1 MNQMDR
7 HSFFVFLLACLGTWV
22 SLPLAVLAQDEAA
35 ETTGVGAEKL
45 WQSHIQPLLVQK
57 CQKCHGG
64 AKAEA
69 GLDLRSVESVLKGS
83 ERGPVVIAGKPDESR
98 LMQVIQPGAANVMP
112 PESAGLQEDERILV
126 QQWISNLAVPENGV
140 TEAWPSEAP
149 QGTNSLILPPA
160 DMPPH
165 LVIDFLLARKW
176 AAQGWTSNDR
186 CDDVTFLRRIYL
198 DLAGRIP
205 TPEEAIAF
213 QSDTRSN
220 KRSILVDSLLESA
233 DYAETFAGHFDT
245 LLMGRPGR
253 RESRERSENGW
264 RDYLRAS
271 FTENRPWNETLREIA
286 LARPESQDRKAATW
300 FLFERKDNYQA
311 IAESVSSAMFGVQI
325 QCAQCHDH
333 PLAPEIKQAHYWGLV
348 AFFARG
354 KNQMTPLGPR
364 IAESG
369 IGAYDQFTNIQGQ
382 SFPNL
387 LTYLDV
393 AAIDDQRP
401 EDPKSEMDDEGL
413 YRPANAV
420 DGDTNGLP
428 RVPVFSR
435 REVFVEQVLTDHPRV
450 ATAMVNRLWALMMGR
465 GLVHPVD
472 KIDSV
477 HPSEHPELLAWL
489 ARDFREHQYDIKRIL
504 RAIALSSAYQLETGK
519 ADETLPPDSFAFALE
534 KPLTAEVLGRSLAVG
549 LFGSPVIERLEIQ
562 PALATVF
569 PDVLPEATIT
579 TLKQTL
585 YLSNNPQFNA
595 CFAPQEGS
603 LTAELMAVDN
613 PEQVVETLFTRLVNR
628 PPGDD
633 EFAVAVA
640 YLQSRGER
648 RQEALTQLAW
658 ALATSAEFRFNH

>member
-1 MNQMDR
+1 MNPMDR
-7 HSFFVFLLACLGTWV
+7 HSIFACLLVCLSSWV
-22 SLPLAVLAQDEAA
+22 SLPSPVQAQEDVA
-35 ETTGVGAEKL
+35 ETASIGAEKL
-45 WQSHIQPLLVQK
+45 WQSHIQPLLVEK

-69 GLDLRSVESVLKGS
+69 GLDLRSIESVLKGS

-98 LMQVIQPGAANVMP
+98 LMHVIQPGAENVMP
-112 PESAGLQEDERILV
+112 PESAGLKEDERILI
-126 QQWISNLAVPENGV
+126 QQWISKLALVENNPAEAWT
-140 TEAWPSEAP
+140 TEAEKV
-149 QGTNSLILPPA
+149 TDSLTLPPA

-165 LVIDFLLARKW
+165 VVIDFLLARRW
-176 AAQGWTSNDR
+176 AEQGWTSNDR
-186 CDDVTFLRRIYL
+186 CDDATFLRRIYL

-205 TPEEAIAF
+205 TPEEAVAF

-220 KRSILVDSLLESA
+220 KRAELVDSLLESA
-233 DYAETFAGHFDT
+233 DYADIFSGHFDT

-253 RESRERSENGW
+253 RGTRERSQNGW
-264 RDYLRAS
+264 QDYLRAS
-271 FTENRPWNETLREIA
+271 FAENRPWNETLREIA
-286 LARPESQDRKAATW
+286 LARPEAKDRKAATW

-393 AAIDDQRP
+393 ATIDDQRP
-401 EDPKSEMDDEGL
+401 EDPKSEMDDDGL

-435 REVFVEQVLTDHPRV
+435 REAFVEQVLTDHPRV

-472 KIDSV
+472 KMDSV

-519 ADETLPPDSFAFALE
+519 SEETLPPASFAFALE

-549 LFGSPVIERLEIQ
+549 LYGSPGTERLEVQ
-562 PALATVF
+562 SALAQVF
-569 PDVLPEATIT
+569 PDVLPEETIT

-585 YLSNNPQFNA
+585 FLSNNPQFNA
-595 CFAPQEGS
+595 CFVPQEGS
-603 LTAELMAVDN
+603 LTAELMAIAE
-613 PEQVVETLFTRLVNR
+613 PERVVETLFTRLVNR

-633 EFAVAVA
+633 EFAVAVG
-640 YLQSRGER
+640 YLQSRVER
-648 RQEALTQLAW
+648 REEAIAQLAW

>member
-1 MNQMDR
+1 MNQMR
-7 HSFFVFLLACLGTWV
+7 RPTIFASLIACLGVWV
-22 SLPLAVLAQDEAA
+22 AIPADALAQEEVAEPPAA
-35 ETTGVGAEKL
+35 AANQL
-45 WQSHIQPLLVQK
+45 WTSHIQPLLVEN

-83 ERGPVVIAGKPDESR
+83 ERGPVVIAGNPDESR
-98 LMQVIQPGAANVMP
+98 LMQVIQPDAENVMP
-112 PESAGLQEDERILV
+112 PESAGLQEDERTLIR
-126 QQWISNLAVPENGV
+126 QWISKLASSENNSD
-140 TEAWPSEAP
+140 TAWPTESDVS
-149 QGTNSLILPPA
+149 TNSLVLPPA

-165 LVIDFLLARKW
+165 LVIDFLLTQHW
-176 AAQGWTSNDR
+176 AEQGWTSNDR
-186 CDDVTFLRRIYL
+186 CDDATFLRRIYL

-205 TPEEAIAF
+205 TPEEAITF
-213 QSDTRSN
+213 QSDTGSN
-220 KRSILVDSLLESA
+220 KRSELVDSLLESA
-233 DYAETFAGHFDT
+233 DYADTFAGHFDT
-245 LLMGRPGR
+245 LLMGRPGQ
-253 RESRERSENGW
+253 REARERSQNGW
-264 RDYLRAS
+264 QDYLRAS
-271 FTENRPWNETLREIA
+271 FAENRPWNETLREIA
-286 LARPESQDRKAATW
+286 LARPETKNRTAASW

-401 EDPKSEMDDEGL
+401 EDPKSEKDGDEL
-413 YRPANAV
+413 YRPATAV

-428 RVPVFSR
+428 RVPMFSR
-435 REVFVEQVLTDHPRV
+435 REAFVEQVLTDHPRV

-489 ARDFREHQYDIKRIL
+489 ARDFREHQYDSKRLL
-504 RAIALSSAYQLETGK
+504 RAIARSSAYQLETGK
-519 ADETLPPDSFAFALE
+519 SDETLPPASFAFALE

-549 LFGSPVIERLEIQ
+549 LYGSPGTERIKVQ
-562 PALATVF
+562 PALAQVF

-595 CFAPQEGS
+595 CFMPQEGS
-603 LTAELMAVDN
+603 LTAELMAMNN
-613 PEQVVETLFTRLVNR
+613 PEEVVETLFTRLVNR

-640 YLQSRGER
+640 YLQSHAEQREK
-648 RQEALTQLAW
+648 AIAQLAW